1 MVPLLAGSFIV
12 PKTYSFE
19 FQMAFRYLL
28 PPIVT
33 NFYLFG
39 YSKAIA
45 MKINTQKR
53 LYGDGDSNTT
63 AVASDDSKKD

>member
-1 MVPLLAGSFIV
+1 MAGSFIV

-28 PPIVT
+28 PPIAA

-39 YSKAIA
+39 YSKAVA

-53 LYGDGDSNTT
+53 LYGDGNKTT
-63 AVASDDSKKD
+63 EASGGNKKE